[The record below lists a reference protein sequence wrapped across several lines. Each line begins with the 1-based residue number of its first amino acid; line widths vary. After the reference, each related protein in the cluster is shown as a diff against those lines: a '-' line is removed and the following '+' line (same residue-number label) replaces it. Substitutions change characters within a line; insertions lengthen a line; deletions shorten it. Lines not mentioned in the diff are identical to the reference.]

1 MVYEER
7 NIWAGLIV
15 SVIGVS
21 VYAVLVLQQASGGP
35 VTEVDW
41 VPLMLW
47 TIGGSIVA
55 AIVVSIVWG
64 MLAGMG
70 DPDGVGRSDQ
80 RDRDIAHMSTRVGQ
94 AFLVIAGLGVILLC
108 AFEADWFWIAN
119 TMFFG
124 FALSSIVGGVASV
137 IAYRRGLV

>member
-1 MVYEER
+1 MVYQER
-7 NIWAGLIV
+7 NTWASLIV

-21 VYAVLVLQQASGGP
+21 VYVVLVLAQSGGEP
-35 VTEVDW
+35 LAEVDW

-47 TIGGSIVA
+47 TIGGSIVV

-64 MLAGMG
+64 MIAGLRE
-70 DPDGVGRSDQ
+70 PEEVGRSDE

-94 AFLVIAGLGVILLC
+94 AFLVIAGLGVIVLC
-108 AFEADWFWIAN
+108 AVRADWFWIAN

-124 FALSSIVGGVASV
+124 FALSSIIGGVASA